1 MPSLVTKHRQT
12 GPISIVDLRGPVS
25 LGDTS
30 LLLRRTIHEL
40 LESGRTQ
47 IILNFQEVTLID
59 SAGIGELAGA
69 YQPLKSRGAKLK
81 LLNPTKKIQGL
92 LQLTQLDKVF
102 EVHIDEQAAIQSF
115 SKI

>member
-1 MPSLVTKHRQT
+1 MPSLVAKHRQA

-25 LGDTS
+25 LGETS

-40 LESGRTQ
+40 LEGGRTK

-81 LLNPTKKIQGL
+81 LLNPPKKIQGL
-92 LQLTQLDKVF
+92 LQITQLDKVF
-102 EVHIDEQAAIQSF
+102 EVYTDEQIAIRSF
-115 SKI
+115 TN